1 MYSND
6 FEEKFDAFLENK
18 KYDMAQEALFQV
30 VRSAFIAG
38 WEAAGGPPTGQYHFS
53 AEASR
58 ARKHTVRLREK

>member
-1 MYSND
+1 MHSND

-53 AEASR
+53 PEESASR
-58 ARKHTVRLREK
+58 RHIVRLREK